1 VVAANLLCH
10 HIVLMARTHPHAEAA
25 YQVIS
30 LPGGTFGVKVSIPET
45 HPTTVS
51 TFATKADADAW
62 IAKHKSRVEAQSSA
76 SGWFQASRTRGGSS
90 AEC

>member
-1 VVAANLLCH
+1 MVAANLVCH
-10 HIVLMARTHPHAEAA
+10 HIVSMARTHPHAEAT

-45 HPTTVS
+45 YPTTVS
-51 TFATKADADAW
+51 TFATKADAEAW
-62 IAKHKSRVEAQSSA
+62 IAEHKSRVEAQSSA
-76 SGWFQASRTRGGSS
+76 SGWLRASRTRTGSS